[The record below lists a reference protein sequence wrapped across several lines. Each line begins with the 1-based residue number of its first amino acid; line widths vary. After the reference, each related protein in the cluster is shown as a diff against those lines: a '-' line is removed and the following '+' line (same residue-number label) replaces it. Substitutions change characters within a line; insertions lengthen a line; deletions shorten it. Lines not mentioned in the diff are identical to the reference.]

1 MPGWDELEAPIG
13 QDVRDAQQGRDDLN
27 RLVMRVF
34 TSEDGAKLLEW
45 LVQAYVDVPVAVP
58 GADPSHA
65 FYAEGQRS
73 VVRDIKARI
82 QLARKL

>member
-27 RLVMRVF
+27 RLVLRVF
-34 TSEDGAKLLEW
+34 TSEDGAKLLDW

-82 QLARKL
+82 SLARKL

>member
-1 MPGWDELEAPIG
+1 MPGWDELEAPVG

-34 TSEDGAKLLEW
+34 TSEDGAKLLDW

-58 GADPSHA
+58 GADSSHA

-82 QLARKL
+82 SLARKL